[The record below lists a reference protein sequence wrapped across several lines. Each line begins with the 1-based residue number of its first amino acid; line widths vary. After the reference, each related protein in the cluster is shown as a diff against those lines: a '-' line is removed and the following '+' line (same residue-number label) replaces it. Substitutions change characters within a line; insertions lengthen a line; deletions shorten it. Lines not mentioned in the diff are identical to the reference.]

1 MMTFKVKVNTKS
13 KKTEVIKL
21 DKNEFIVK
29 FNAPREK
36 GKANEKLIEILSE
49 YFGISKS
56 QVKIVSG
63 FTSSIKLVDVLLP
76 STRGD

>member
-1 MMTFKVKVNTKS
+1 MTIKVKVNSRS
-13 KKTEVIKL
+13 KKTEVIML
-21 DKNEFIVK
+21 DEHEFIVK

-63 FTSSIKLVDVLLP
+63 FTSSNKIVNVEN
-76 STRGD
+76 